1 MNLIEKFKLYIEYI
15 FDYKKKIKYNVVRYK
30 EPTSLQKNLLVFHE
44 YEEFSEIRIKQVK
57 NLKYDCGHFF
67 VFEAIKLFS
76 GYKVLTVASS
86 KHTEKL
92 KQYYELFDMVIVTN
106 NIAQDFGG
114 YFSAFNE
121 MSKKRLKFENV
132 TIFNSSQYLDK
143 KELGQFFNCTLD
155 PGSFV
160 GIAYAYGP
168 RFHILKYFHLQS
180 YLLKYKYEDLI
191 EILGSSFEL
200 DSFYSSKY
208 SLISRAEVRL
218 SKLSIKKGLKPFLF
232 ENNLV
237 CSVDFKKV
245 RLSMKD
251 GRLDSD
257 FAWKNK
263 FTHL

>member
-1 MNLIEKFKLYIEYI
+1 MNLIEKFKLYIDYI
-15 FDYKKKIKYNVVRYK
+15 FDYKKKIKYNVVKYK
-30 EPTSLQKNLLVFHE
+30 EPTSLQKDLLVFHE
-44 YEEFSEIRIKQVK
+44 YEEFLETRIKQVK

-86 KHTEKL
+86 KYTEKL

-168 RFHILKYFHLQS
+168 KFHILKYFHLQS
-180 YLLKYKYEDLI
+180 YLLKYKYEDLMNI
-191 EILGSSFEL
+191 FNNNFGLN
-200 DSFYSSKY
+200 SFYSSKY
-208 SLISRAEVRL
+208 SLISKAEIKLSRL
-218 SKLSIKKGLKPFLF
+218 SLDKGLTPFLF
-232 ENNLV
+232 VNNSV
-237 CSVDFKKV
+237 CRVDFQRFKLLV
-245 RLSMKD
+245 KD
-251 GRLDSD
+251 GRLDPK
-257 FAWKNK
+257 FAWKDK
-263 FTHL
+263 FNDL